1 MKKSRNYE
9 YEDMDERKQKK
20 NHRKMIQRKQ
30 RHDNRK
36 NLNEIVDSLNYGIND
51 LEEFN
56 EFEEE
61 DNYE

>member
-30 RHDNRK
+30 RHHNRK
-36 NLNEIVDSLNYGIND
+36 NLNEIFDSLNYGIND

>member
-30 RHDNRK
+30 RHNNRK
-36 NLNEIVDSLNYGIND
+36 NLNEIVDSLNYGIGD

>member
-9 YEDMDERKQKK
+9 YDDMDERKQKK

-36 NLNEIVDSLNYGIND
+36 NLNEIVDSLNYGVND
-51 LEEFN
+51 PEDFDDM
-56 EFEEE
+56 EE
-61 DNYE
+61 DYE